1 MITLITGIPRS
12 GTSLMMQLFKAANAE
27 IATDAIRTEDENN
40 PKGYFELEAV
50 KGIVKNNQ
58 FLKELDGKTIKIVA
72 PLVTFI
78 DLSLE
83 YRVVFMIRDL
93 DEVLQ
98 SQGKML
104 GKDQQDQQEKFRT
117 IYSLHVEKSRQFL
130 RANNISFIEIQH
142 RALLE
147 DPEITLQHLID
158 FCKWETSID
167 ELKSV
172 IDQSLYRN
180 RKNA

>member
-1 MITLITGIPRS
+1 
-12 GTSLMMQLFKAANAE
+12 MMQLFKAANAE

-58 FLKELDGKTIKIVA
+58 FLKDLDGKTIKIVS

-104 GKDQQDQQEKFRT
+104 GKDQQDQQEKFRA

-142 RALLE
+142 RELLE
-147 DPEITLQHLID
+147 DPETTLQHLID
-158 FCKWETSID
+158 FCSWKTPID
-167 ELKSV
+167 ELKTV

>member
-27 IATDAIRTEDENN
+27 IATDAIRKEDQNN
-40 PKGYFELEAV
+40 PKGYFELDAV

-58 FLKELDGKTIKIVA
+58 FLKDLDGKTIKIVA
-72 PLVTFI
+72 PLITFI

-104 GKDQQDQQEKFRT
+104 GKDQQEQQEKFRA
-117 IYSLHVEKSRQFL
+117 IYTLHVEKSRQFL
-130 RANNISFIEIQH
+130 RSNNISFIEIQH
-142 RALLE
+142 RELLE
-147 DPEITLQHLID
+147 DPENCLHSLID

-167 ELKSV
+167 ELKYV

>member
-1 MITLITGIPRS
+1 
-12 GTSLMMQLFKAANAE
+12 MMQLFKAAKAD

-40 PKGYFELEAV
+40 PKGYYELEAV
-50 KGIVKNNQ
+50 KGIVKNNA
-58 FLKELDGKTIKIVA
+58 FLKELDGKTIKILA

-104 GKDQQDQQEKFRT
+104 GKDQQDQQEKFRS
-117 IYSLHVEKSRQFL
+117 IYALHVEKSRRFL
-130 RANNISFIEIQH
+130 RANNISFIVIQH
-142 RALLE
+142 RELLGN
-147 DPEITLQHLID
+147 PETRL
-158 FCKWETSID
+158 
-167 ELKSV
+167 
-172 IDQSLYRN
+172 QSLMEFCT
-180 RKNA
+180 

>member
-1 MITLITGIPRS
+1 
-12 GTSLMMQLFKAANAE
+12 MMQLFKAANAE

-40 PKGYFELEAV
+40 PKGYYELEAV
-50 KGIVKNNQ
+50 KGIVKNNT

-98 SQGKML
+98 SQGKCWA
-104 GKDQQDQQEKFRT
+104 RT
-117 IYSLHVEKSRQFL
+117 NKSSRRNF
-130 RANNISFIEIQH
+130 A
-142 RALLE
+142 
-147 DPEITLQHLID
+147 
-158 FCKWETSID
+158 
-167 ELKSV
+167 
-172 IDQSLYRN
+172 QSTHFT
-180 RKNA
+180 